1 MANYGTP
8 RGTSRIG
15 TVGQRITMSTR
26 LTAGQHDKLA
36 RTAQALGVS
45 ISALLAELVE
55 RLEVDEHFDPGWRSR
70 YARPDVPEQQ
80 QPLDMTA

>member
-1 MANYGTP
+1 
-8 RGTSRIG
+8 
-15 TVGQRITMSTR
+15 MSTR

-70 YARPDVPEQQ
+70 YARP
-80 QPLDMTA
+80 

>member
-8 RGTSRIG
+8 RGTSRVG
-15 TVGQRITMSTR
+15 TSGQRITMSTR
-26 LTAGQHDKLA
+26 LTAEQHDKLA
-36 RTAQALGVS
+36 RTAQNLGIS

-70 YARPDVPEQQ
+70 YARPEPTQQ
-80 QPLDMTA
+80 RLDLSA